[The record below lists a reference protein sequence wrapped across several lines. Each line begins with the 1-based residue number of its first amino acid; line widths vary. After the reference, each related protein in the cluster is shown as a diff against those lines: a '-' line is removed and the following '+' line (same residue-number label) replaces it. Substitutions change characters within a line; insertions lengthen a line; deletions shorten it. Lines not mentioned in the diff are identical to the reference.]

1 MCARPDIGIAIS
13 EAAVE
18 RRRSHT
24 TIGVIG
30 RMAAKP
36 VVLPEPFNVRQRGS
50 ESCSLFLLVTP
61 PAYIHISKVASING
75 TGPWIHTI
83 RNGKVPS
90 FGGTSNNA
98 IRDPPR

>member
-13 EAAVE
+13 EEAVE

-36 VVLPEPFNVRQRGS
+36 VVLAEPFNVRQRGS
-50 ESCSLFLLVTP
+50 ESCSFCLPGYTC
-61 PAYIHISKVASING
+61 IHVSKIACING

-83 RNGKVPS
+83 RNDKLPG
-90 FGGTSNNA
+90 FGGTSNNT
-98 IRDPPR
+98 IMDPLR